1 MLLELYKVCGKKRC
15 LEIKNLKILWE
26 RIADELGKN
35 KVNVTPKNCLNRLKV
50 LQRNY
55 KKFIDNQNQTGR
67 GHIHVAY
74 AQEMDEIF
82 DKKKNV
88 HPELLL
94 YTDAINEAPLDME
107 PPEVTISE
115 GSECKIGKENKN
127 TKKLIM
133 KKKHTGLE
141 KLRLD
146 RKEYYIEK
154 LGVEKEILS
163 EIKKRGMLCYMN
175 KIVF

>member
-1 MLLELYKVCGKKRC
+1 MAA
-15 LEIKNLKILWE
+15 NLASSAFL
-26 RIADELGKN
+26 AY
-35 KVNVTPKNCLNRLKV
+35 TLKPFF
-50 LQRNY
+50 R
-55 KKFIDNQNQTGR
+55 GR